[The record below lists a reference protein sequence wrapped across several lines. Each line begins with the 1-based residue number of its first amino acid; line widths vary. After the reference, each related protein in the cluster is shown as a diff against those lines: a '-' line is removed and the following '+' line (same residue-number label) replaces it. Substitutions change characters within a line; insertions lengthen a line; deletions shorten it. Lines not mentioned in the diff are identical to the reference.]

1 MITVSQAK
9 EWLRILDDDNDSL
22 LAKLL
27 DRSQA
32 IIMAATG
39 IEYEY
44 EDSIDIDE
52 YPQIEDLYN
61 TAQTMIVTNLYN
73 EVDEDSPA
81 LTSVLIQLEME
92 YLRWKQSN
100 ETT

>member
-9 EWLRILDDDNDSL
+9 EWLRILDNDSDVL
-22 LAKLL
+22 LIRLIN
-27 DRSQA
+27 RSQA
-32 IIMAATG
+32 IIQAATG
-39 IEYEY
+39 VGYEY
-44 EDSIDIDE
+44 DDLIDVSS
-52 YPQIEDLYN
+52 YPQIDDLYN

-81 LTSVLIQLEME
+81 LTSVLMQLEME
-92 YLRWKQSN
+92 YLRWKQDN